1 MAWLYVPDLEGL
13 SEGLNPLLM
22 ATEPFAMSKGKPI
35 PRRSWPLRWKKD
47 KFLKHLYGLMCEPSK
62 ANDGVEKWISSVEV
76 SHANHIPR
84 QGNNLP
90 TKTQET
96 YGPISLESLA
106 RFDHESSSW
115 KTCQMSLSGH
125 YLPYSK
131 TFPKWGMMQHGVLS
145 QLPTL
150 ARHIKE
156 KGGSYW
162 PTPTVA
168 HLRNHNEPPENY
180 DKRVQ
185 EWKDGKTKGKPGIS
199 LGVAVKKAEMF
210 PTPTTQA
217 IMLCESMNHSKAH
230 RNLRRHF
237 ATPTA
242 TDSANMPMRTVA
254 KESLKKGLWRGID
267 LKTSA
272 LMIPT
277 PNAADG
283 MRTNTVHQGGN
294 LTLKGFAEKFP
305 TPQASEGNKITGLEN
320 QMTLTKMGRQGSLGD
335 GGKLNPQ
342 WVEWLMGWPI
352 GFTELEDA
360 VME

>member
-47 KFLKHLYGLMCEPSK
+47 KFLKHLSGLMCEPSK
-62 ANDGVEKWISSVEV
+62 VNDGVEKWISSVEA

-84 QGNNLP
+84 QGNNSP

-96 YGPISLESLA
+96 YGRTSQESLA
-106 RFDHESSSW
+106 RFDPKSSSW
-115 KTCQMSLSGH
+115 KTCQTSLSGH
-125 YLPYSK
+125 CLPYSK
-131 TFPKWGMMQHGVLS
+131 TFPKWGMMRHGVLL

-168 HLRNHNEPPENY
+168 HLRNHNEQPENY

-185 EWKDGKTKGKPGIS
+185 DWKDGKTKGKPGIS
-199 LGVAVKKAEMF
+199 LGVAVKKAENF
-210 PTPTTQA
+210 PTPTA
-217 IMLCESMNHSKAH
+217 REPNDIGL
-230 RNLRRHF
+230 NL
-237 ATPTA
+237 
-242 TDSANMPMRTVA
+242 N
-254 KESLKKGLWRGID
+254 RGRYSND
-267 LKTSA
+267 
-272 LMIPT
+272 
-277 PNAADG
+277 
-283 MRTNTVHQGGN
+283 
-294 LTLKGFAEKFP
+294 
-305 TPQASEGNKITGLEN
+305 
-320 QMTLTKMGRQGSLGD
+320 TLTRKVSNLEGLQRGGR
-335 GGKLNPQ
+335 LNPQ

-360 VME
+360 GME